1 MLHEKSKA
9 KEKKAIDIEEI
20 RDQLR
25 GTMGARHTHVMDE
38 DDDDDDDD
46 DDEVYMYP
54 TNMDLDERDAYR
66 EAVRASKVTK

>member
-9 KEKKAIDIEEI
+9 KAKKTADIEEI

-25 GTMGARHTHVMDE
+25 GTIGARHTDVMDE
-38 DDDDDDDD
+38 DNDDDD

-54 TNMDLDERDAYR
+54 ANMDLDERDAY
-66 EAVRASKVTK
+66 